1 MDRGAR
7 GFGNY
12 GFSENARRVSFFFSD
27 FDDGGS
33 VLYAKFQIMWLGLMH
48 FFEFGGFRLAFERGR
63 TGSRGA
69 ERDGMELRP
78 TTLAM
83 RSSLNKVV

>member
-1 MDRGAR
+1 MAITVFRKTLDE
-7 GFGNY
+7 FL
-12 GFSENARRVSFFFSD
+12 FFFSD